1 MRYYGGKTKLLDF
14 ISEAVTQT
22 GINHGSVF
30 CDLFSGTTVVAKHFK
45 KFGYTVY
52 ANDFLK
58 FSYVLARTYIQN
70 NYYPS
75 FRGLRTIV
83 PELNG
88 SGENITKVITFL
100 NHVKPKQG
108 FIYKNYCQN

>member
-14 ISEAVTQT
+14 ISEAVAQT

-30 CDLFSGTTVVAKHFK
+30 CDLFSGTTAVAKHFK
-45 KFGYTVY
+45 KAGYIVY

-58 FSYVLARTYIQN
+58 FSYVLAHAYIQN
-70 NYYPS
+70 NHYPG
-75 FRGLRTIV
+75 FRGLRTTV

-88 SGENITKVITFL
+88 SEENITKVITFL
-100 NHVKPKQG
+100 NQVKPKRG